1 MFPPI
6 HQAGVIDGR
15 LLQGCFRESER
26 CEMVSLSL
34 EGLRNALVES
44 FHAHITTLTEGVRAS
59 GSILRDLADR
69 SQVHFQRVPIVLH
82 YLDVIIP
89 CLSKSLRDINDYIED
104 RTTSKEIRWR
114 KMYNKM
120 TEESGGIPLPQ
131 RFVLYNHYLRLLHQ
145 LLTRNPNF
153 DLNTLESLRIRIV
166 ELREKRG
173 IAPAP
178 SPAGALIKPEMILA
192 PIGPEPN
199 AHWAEQI
206 FSLPLP
212 SRTPMKNPRRSKA
225 CGPHQQASQLPMPP
239 DSTMLFQRK
248 FDNDSL
254 ALIAYINSA
263 NQAPYFI
270 MQSYHMGSQ
279 WVSIRGVHELC
290 IQRNHNVVELRRW
303 SRTEG
308 VAKLWASLS
317 FITWEEMVLFYCSF
331 ASLKAQNSLTLE
343 VDCDEYI
350 LQGERRLFQAQ
361 IIDDGFKHSLIVYED
376 SENKG
381 MRLHAAVWEG
391 ELRQCP
397 VWTTF
402 ITHQCNSPTWLV
414 KKSRHRVWLRDVQLY
429 VFCHEY
435 RQHKQRKNREGAFEL
450 NFINEKAASKFRD
463 LFYPPPPPPSN
474 TDSENNGGPSR

>member
-1 MFPPI
+1 MFSPMDQP
-6 HQAGVIDGR
+6 AVIDGR
-15 LLQGCFRESER
+15 LLQGCFREAER
-26 CEMVSLSL
+26 CEIVSLSL

-44 FHAHITTLTEGVRAS
+44 FHAHMTALIEEIRTS
-59 GSILRDLADR
+59 GRILRDLADR
-69 SQVHFQRVPIVLH
+69 SQVHFQRIPIVLH
-82 YLDVIIP
+82 YLDVILP
-89 CLSKSLRDINDYIED
+89 CLAKSLRDINEYIED
-104 RTTSKEIRWR
+104 RTASKEIRWR

-145 LLTRNPNF
+145 LLTRDDPRSYGPRAQRALGRA
-153 DLNTLESLRIRIV
+153 DLLSALTFEDSA
-166 ELREKRG
+166 EE
-173 IAPAP
+173 PAK
-178 SPAGALIKPEMILA
+178 L
-192 PIGPEPN
+192 PI
-199 AHWAEQI
+199 
-206 FSLPLP
+206 
-212 SRTPMKNPRRSKA
+212 
-225 CGPHQQASQLPMPP
+225 PP
-239 DSTMLFQRK
+239 DSTILFQRK

-263 NQAPYFI
+263 NESPYLI
-270 MQSYHMGSQ
+270 MQTYHMGSQ
-279 WVSIRGVHELC
+279 WVSVRGVHELC
-290 IQRNHNVVELRRW
+290 ILRNHSAVELRRW

-308 VAKLWASLS
+308 AAKLWASLY

-343 VDCDEYI
+343 VDSDEYI

-376 SENKG
+376 SETKG

-397 VWTTF
+397 VWTAF
-402 ITHQCNSPTWLV
+402 ITHQYNSPTWLV
-414 KKSRHRVWLRDVQLY
+414 KKSRHRVWLKEIQLY
-429 VFCHEY
+429 VFCHRY
-435 RQHKQRKNREGAFEL
+435 RPHKQRKNREGAFEL

-463 LFYPPPPPPSN
+463 LFYPPSSPTSN